1 MLIWPMPSRE
11 QRGCTVFKRKTLQ
24 KYKFCVLL
32 DLQALQGGFVQKEI
46 KQVQHLISI
55 VQIR

>member
-1 MLIWPMPSRE
+1 MPSRE
-11 QRGCTVFKRKTLQ
+11 QMGCTVFKRKTL
-24 KYKFCVLL
+24 KNYKFCVLL
-32 DLQALQGGFVQKEI
+32 DLQALQGGFVQQEI

>member
-1 MLIWPMPSRE
+1 MPSRE
-11 QRGCTVFKRKTLQ
+11 QMGCTVFKRKTL
-24 KYKFCVLL
+24 KNYKFCVLL

-55 VQIR
+55 VHIR